1 MSDQAILP
9 NRSTRRALLA
19 LALLTMLAIPRA
31 AAALPVG
38 LELEIGTGVPF
49 GSFPDGVPV
58 SVDDAAGQL
67 FAKIPQSAY
76 NILLDAKPRAGFS
89 TALALLLGNWY
100 LRAAVS
106 INTYSKVAISRY
118 AFRRIGGQEVPEEV
132 QNIYV
137 GKVDQEVELPES
149 TTFVTARFGFGRR
162 WYLLFDKPVRP
173 YLLLGIG
180 GVVASL
186 EDGTR
191 GGLSFHGGGGADVH
205 IHQRLDLG
213 LKVVYEWTGLFL
225 PENFQAT
232 SAATAIGTA
241 ATSENTV
248 LEAFVESLH
257 TIQIGVTATYRF

>member
-1 MSDQAILP
+1 MRPTTIL
-9 NRSTRRALLA
+9 
-19 LALLTMLAIPRA
+19 LALLTLLGAPRPA
-31 AAALPVG
+31 AAIPVG
-38 LELEIGTGVPF
+38 LELEVGTGIPF
-49 GSFPDGVPV
+49 GAFPDGVPV

-67 FAKIPQSAY
+67 FAKIPQSSY

-106 INTYSKVAISRY
+106 INTYSTVSMTRY
-118 AFRRIGGQEVPEEV
+118 AFRRIGGQEVPAAV

-137 GKVDQEVELPES
+137 GKIDQELELPTS

-162 WYLLFDKPVRP
+162 WYLLFDTPVRP
-173 YLLLGIG
+173 YLLLGVG

-186 EDGTR
+186 EDGAR
-191 GGLSFHGGGGADVH
+191 GGLSVHGGIGADIH

-232 SAATAIGTA
+232 SAAAAVGAA

-248 LEAFVESLH
+248 LEAFIESLH
-257 TIQIGVTATYRF
+257 TIQLGVTATYRF

>member
-1 MSDQAILP
+1 MT
-9 NRSTRRALLA
+9 RSLLMLSLA
-19 LALLTMLAIPRA
+19 LTVLNAPRP

-38 LELEIGTGVPF
+38 LELEVGTGVPL

-67 FAKIPQSAY
+67 FAKIPQSSY
-76 NILLDAKPRAGFS
+76 NILLDARPRAGFS

-106 INTYSKVAISRY
+106 INTYSSVTMSRY
-118 AFRRIGGQEVPEEV
+118 AFRRIGGQEIPEAA

-137 GKVDQEVELPES
+137 GKIDQELELPTS

-162 WYLLFDKPVRP
+162 WYLLFDTPVRP
-173 YLLLGIG
+173 YLLMGIG

-191 GGLSFHGGGGADVH
+191 GGLTFHGGIGADIH

-213 LKVVYEWTGLFL
+213 LKTVYEWTGLFL

-232 SAATAIGTA
+232 SAAAAIGAA

-248 LEAFVESLH
+248 LEAFIESFHSL
-257 TIQIGVTATYRF
+257 QIGVTATYRF